1 MRENRK
7 QILDMLA
14 DGRITADEAERL
26 MAALEGGP
34 KSSETAPAPS
44 FGNSKYLRIVVERA
58 PERAG
63 DEETKVNI
71 RVPLQLLRAGV
82 KLKGLLPEDAR
93 TQMNEALR
101 EKGVDF
107 DVNQFKPENLDEML
121 ANLNDL
127 SIDIDKKS
135 GKAKV
140 RIFCE

>member
-14 DGRITADEAERL
+14 DGRITADEADRL
-26 MAALEGGP
+26 MAALEDGP
-34 KSSETAPAPS
+34 KSETVPARS
-44 FGNSKYLRIVVERA
+44 FGNPKYLRILVERE

-63 DEETKVNI
+63 EEETKVNI

-121 ANLNDL
+121 ANLNDF

-135 GKAKV
+135 RKAKV

>member
-1 MRENRK
+1 MSENRK
-7 QILDMLA
+7 RILEMLA
-14 DGRITADEAERL
+14 NGRISAYEAERL
-26 MAALEGGP
+26 LNALENGP
-34 KSSETAPAPS
+34 IVDVTPART
-44 FGNSKYLRIVVERA
+44 FGTSKYLRILVERE
-58 PERAG
+58 PERDG
-63 DEETKVNI
+63 DEQTKVNI

-93 TQMNEALR
+93 DQMNEALR

-107 DVNQFKPENLDEML
+107 DVNQFKVENLDEML

-135 GKAKV
+135 RKAKV

>member
-1 MRENRK
+1 MSENRK

-14 DGRITADEAERL
+14 ASRITADEAERL
-26 MAALEGGP
+26 LAALEDGP
-34 KSSETAPAPS
+34 KSEVLPARN
-44 FGNSKYLRIVVERA
+44 FGNSKYLRILVERE
-58 PERAG
+58 PEHAG

-71 RVPLQLLRAGV
+71 RVPLQLLKAGV

-107 DVNQFKPENLDEML
+107 DINQFKPENLDEML
-121 ANLNDL
+121 ANLNDF
-127 SIDIDKKS
+127 SIDVDKKNR
-135 GKAKV
+135 KAKI

>member
-1 MRENRK
+1 
-7 QILDMLA
+7 
-14 DGRITADEAERL
+14 
-26 MAALEGGP
+26 
-34 KSSETAPAPS
+34 
-44 FGNSKYLRIVVERA
+44 
-58 PERAG
+58 
-63 DEETKVNI
+63 
-71 RVPLQLLRAGV
+71 V

-121 ANLNDL
+121 ANLNDF

-135 GKAKV
+135 RKAKV

>member
-1 MRENRK
+1 MSENRK
-7 QILDMLA
+7 RILDMLA
-14 DGRITADEAERL
+14 SGRITAGEAERL
-26 MAALEGGP
+26 LNALENGP
-34 KSSETAPAPS
+34 IIDVTPAKT
-44 FGNSKYLRIVVERA
+44 FGSSKYLRILVERE

-82 KLKGLLPEDAR
+82 KLKGLLPDDAR
-93 TQMNEALR
+93 DHMNEALR

-107 DVNQFKPENLDEML
+107 DVNRFSAENLDEML

-135 GKAKV
+135 RKAKV

>member
-1 MRENRK
+1 MSENRK
-7 QILDMLA
+7 RILDMLA
-14 DGRITADEAERL
+14 GGRITAGEAERL
-26 MAALEGGP
+26 LNALENGP
-34 KSSETAPAPS
+34 IVDVTPAKT
-44 FGNSKYLRIVVERA
+44 FGSSKYLRVLIERE

-63 DEETKVNI
+63 DEQTRVNI

-82 KLKGLLPEDAR
+82 KLKSLLPDDAR
-93 TQMNEALR
+93 DHMNEAMR

-107 DVNQFKPENLDEML
+107 DINRFNAENLDEML

-135 GKAKV
+135 RKAKV

>member
-1 MRENRK
+1 MSENRK
-7 QILDMLA
+7 RILEMLA
-14 DGRITADEAERL
+14 NGRINADEAERL
-26 MAALEGGP
+26 LSALENGP
-34 KSSETAPAPS
+34 TVDVTPAPT
-44 FGNSKYLRIVVERA
+44 FGSSKYLRILVERE

-63 DEETKVNI
+63 DEQTKVNI

-82 KLKGLLPEDAR
+82 KLKSLLPEDAR
-93 TQMNEALR
+93 DQMNEALR

-107 DVNQFKPENLDEML
+107 DVNRFNAENLDEML

-135 GKAKV
+135 RKAKV

>member
-1 MRENRK
+1 MNENRRR
-7 QILDMLA
+7 ILDMLA
-14 DGRITADEAERL
+14 DGRINADEAERL
-26 MAALEGGP
+26 LAALENGP
-34 KSSETAPAPS
+34 AVDATPARP
-44 FGNSKYLRIVVERA
+44 FGASKYLRILVERE
-58 PERAG
+58 PEREG

-71 RVPLQLLRAGV
+71 RVPIQLLKAGV

-93 TQMNEALR
+93 EQMNEALR

-121 ANLNDL
+121 ASLNDL

-135 GKAKV
+135 RRAKV